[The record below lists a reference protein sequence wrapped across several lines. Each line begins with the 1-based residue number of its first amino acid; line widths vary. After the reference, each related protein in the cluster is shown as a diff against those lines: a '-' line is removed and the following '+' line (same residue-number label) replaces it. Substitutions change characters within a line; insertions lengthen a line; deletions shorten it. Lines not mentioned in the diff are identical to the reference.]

1 MEERTNYGKIIAITL
16 AVIGAASAI
25 AFVIY
30 NLTRRFYDACRHDEF
45 EVTDLD
51 LDELEE
57 LEQDL
62 EEDAV
67 LFDEE
72 EVTVQQ

>member
-1 MEERTNYGKIIAITL
+1 MEERTNYGKIFAITL

-30 NLTRRFYDACRHDEF
+30 NLTRRFYDACCHDEF

-51 LDELEE
+51 LCELEE
-57 LEQDL
+57 LDQDL
-62 EEDAV
+62 EEDAE
-67 LFDEE
+67 LLEE
-72 EVTVQQ
+72 EATVQE